1 MWTRGLLYRNHLE
14 LLANVQ
20 ITEMAALDLNQ
31 NPGTG
36 ELQVEAQECAFLTS
50 LLDDVISLKILL

>member
-1 MWTRGLLYRNHLE
+1 MYRNHLE